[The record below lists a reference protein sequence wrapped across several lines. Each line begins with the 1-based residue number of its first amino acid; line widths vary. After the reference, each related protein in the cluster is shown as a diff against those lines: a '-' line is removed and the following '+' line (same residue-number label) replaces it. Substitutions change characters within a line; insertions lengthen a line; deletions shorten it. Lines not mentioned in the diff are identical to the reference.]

1 MNRWMQKLSLYFA
14 AGSLG
19 GLVNSIA
26 AWLCGAY
33 GVSAA
38 LQVAIAPRL
47 TPGWLYPRIVW
58 GGLWGLL
65 FLIPMVKSRFVVRGL
80 IVSLGPTAAQLF
92 YFFPNVLSQGMLGLK
107 LGTLTPLLVL
117 LLNAI
122 WGVAAALWLRL
133 VDRTA

>member
-1 MNRWMQKLSLYFA
+1 MKRWMQKLSLYFA

-117 LLNAI
+117 LLNAV
-122 WGVAAALWLRL
+122 WGVTAALWLRL
-133 VDRTA
+133 AERSA